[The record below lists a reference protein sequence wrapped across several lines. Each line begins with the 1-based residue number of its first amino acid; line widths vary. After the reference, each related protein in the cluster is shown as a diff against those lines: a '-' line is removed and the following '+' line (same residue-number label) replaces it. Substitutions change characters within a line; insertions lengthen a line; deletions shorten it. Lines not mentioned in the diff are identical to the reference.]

1 MKRVKGMKVTADD
14 FGEFDTVFRLESIAF
29 ENNLPHCVHLERPT
43 EFIAI
48 SAANAFSSMQTQKN

>member
-1 MKRVKGMKVTADD
+1 MKVTADD